1 MDLLKGKKRIHFV
14 GIGGI
19 GMSGIAQLLAKKGF
33 DISGS
38 DIKDSDIIGILK
50 SSGIKV
56 FLNHN
61 FLNIQGSE
69 LVVYSSAIS
78 PDNPELIAARE
89 KGIPV
94 VMRAKVLA
102 ELMNEKVGIAISGA
116 HGKTT
121 TSSMAALLLKESSLN
136 PTVAVGGVVKNFS
149 NNALSGEG
157 NFFVIEAD
165 ESDGSFLYYRPFYS
179 IITNIDKEHLDYYR
193 NIDEI
198 IEAYAKFADNTKK
211 GGKLVCFGQDKNIQ
225 KMLKCINRKYIVYG
239 LHKSMDIYAD
249 NIKLEKLSSSFNC
262 FFKNKPLGRFFLN
275 IPGIHNVLNSLAV
288 IGIGI
293 ELRIDLNLI
302 KSALLKFD
310 GTERRFQIKLELEG
324 ITVIDDYAHHP
335 SEIQATIKIF
345 DNWQKERLITIF
357 QPHRFTRTEYLAEE
371 FGKSFAGSNLVII
384 TEIYAAGE
392 KPIPGVS
399 ADLIIQALK
408 KNGHSNCLFVPR
420 QELMSMLLDIV
431 KKGDILLTLGAGD
444 IGRFSTEFSGVL
456 KKIKY
461 HSDKLR

>member
-19 GMSGIAQLLAKKGF
+19 GMSGIAQLLVKKGF

-61 FLNIQGSE
+61 FLNIQDSE

-121 TSSMAALLLKESSLN
+121 TSSMTALLLKESSLN
-136 PTVAVGGVVKNFS
+136 PTVAVGGIVKNFS
-149 NNALSGEG
+149 NNALLGEG

-179 IITNIDKEHLDYYR
+179 VITNIDKEHLDYYR

-211 GGKLVCFGQDKNIQ
+211 GGKLICFGQDKNIQ
-225 KMLKCINRKYIVYG
+225 KMLRLINKKYLNYG
-239 LHKSMDIYAD
+239 LDKSLDIYAD
-249 NIKLEKLSSSFNC
+249 DIKLERLSSNFNC
-262 FFKNKPLGRFFLN
+262 FFRNKPLGRFFLN
-275 IPGIHNVLNSLAV
+275 VPGIHNVLNSLAV

-293 ELRIDLNLI
+293 ELCIDLNLI

-310 GTERRFQIKLELEG
+310 GIERRFQIKLELES

-335 SEIQATIKIF
+335 SEIQATIKVF
-345 DNWQKERLITIF
+345 DNWPKERLITVF
-357 QPHRFTRTEYLAEE
+357 QPHRFTRTKYLTEE

-408 KNGHSNCLFVPR
+408 KNGHLNCLFVPR
-420 QELMSMLLDIV
+420 QELMSVLLDIV
-431 KKGDILLTLGAGD
+431 KKGDILLMLGAGD
-444 IGRFSTEFSGVL
+444 IGRFSTEFSEVL

-461 HSDKLR
+461 HSDKL

>member
-19 GMSGIAQLLAKKGF
+19 GMSAIAQLLAKRGF

-50 SSGIKV
+50 NNGIRVYLK
-56 FLNHN
+56 HS
-61 FLNIQGSE
+61 FLNIQDSE

-78 PDNPELIAARE
+78 PDNPELIAASE

-94 VMRAKVLA
+94 IKRAVILA
-102 ELMNEKVGIAISGA
+102 ELMNEKIGIAVSGA

-149 NNALSGEG
+149 NNALLGDG
-157 NFFVIEAD
+157 NLFVIEAD

-179 IITNIDKEHLDYYR
+179 VITNIDKEHLDYYR
-193 NIDEI
+193 NMDEI
-198 IEAYAKFADNTKK
+198 ISAYAKFADNTKK
-211 GGKLVCFGQDKNIQ
+211 DGKLICFGQDENIR
-225 KMLKCINRKYIVYG
+225 KILKCINRKYLVYG
-239 LHKSMDIYAD
+239 LDKSMDIYAD
-249 NIKLEKLSSSFNC
+249 DIKLEKLSSSFNC

-293 ELRIDLNLI
+293 ELNLDSNLI
-302 KSALLKFD
+302 KSALSKFD

-335 SEIQATIKIF
+335 SEIQATMKVF
-345 DNWQKERLITIF
+345 DNWPKERLITVF
-357 QPHRFTRTEYLAEE
+357 QPHRFTRTKYLAEE
-371 FGKSFAGSNLVII
+371 FGRSFAGSDLVII

-392 KPIPGVS
+392 KTISGVS
-399 ADLIIQALK
+399 ADLIIKALK
-408 KNGHSNCLFVPR
+408 KNGHSNCLFVPKE
-420 QELMSMLLDIV
+420 ELISVLLDIV
-431 KKGDILLTLGAGD
+431 KTGDILLMLGAGD
-444 IGRFSTEFSGVL
+444 IGRLSTEFSGIFR
-456 KKIKY
+456 KIKY
-461 HSDKLR
+461 HSDKL